1 LRDAE
6 IQRSRRW
13 RDPDRGKTRRAV
25 YLWRDTLS
33 ENAATVVPMSMES
46 NMRIAIII
54 AALLVLATPAI
65 AKDPNDRMW
74 VALKRVECGKI
85 RVVIWREIDDPTD
98 YYATREFRVNGTFL
112 RVKGNFVYNDD
123 TGETFLNGKPC
134 KNTR

>member
-1 LRDAE
+1 
-6 IQRSRRW
+6 
-13 RDPDRGKTRRAV
+13 
-25 YLWRDTLS
+25 
-33 ENAATVVPMSMES
+33 MSMES
-46 NMRIAIII
+46 NMGIAIIL

-74 VALKRVECGKI
+74 VALKSVECGSI

-112 RVKGNFVYNDD
+112 RVKGNFIYKDD

-134 KNTR
+134 KEIR